1 MAPITSDLVREL
13 RDRSGAPMMDCKRA
27 LDETQG
33 DMTAAADWLRK
44 KGIAS
49 AAKRAGRTTNEG
61 LIHAY
66 VHHNGR
72 VGVLLEVNCE
82 SDFVAKTDH
91 FKTFCNDVA
100 LHIASMNP
108 RWLTRE
114 QVPPEAV
121 EKEREILRAQV
132 DPKKPKEIQDKI
144 LDGKLQSFFAE
155 NCLLDQPF
163 VKDGTKTI
171 EQVRAEAVGII
182 GENIVIRRFTRFDLG
197 GE

>member
-1 MAPITSDLVREL
+1 MAAITSDLVREL

-163 VKDGTKTI
+163 VKDGSKTI

>member
-1 MAPITSDLVREL
+1 MAAITSDQVREL

-27 LDETQG
+27 LDETAG
-33 DMTAAADWLRK
+33 DMGAAAEWLRK

-82 SDFVAKTDH
+82 SDFVAKTER

-100 LHIASMNP
+100 LHIASMAP
-108 RWLTRE
+108 RYLSRE
-114 QVPPEAV
+114 QVPAEVV

-144 LDGKLQSFFAE
+144 LEGKIQSFYGE
-155 NCLLDQPF
+155 VCLLDQPF
-163 VKDGTKTI
+163 VKDGSKTI
-171 EQVRAEAVGII
+171 EQVRAEAVGVI
-182 GENIVIRRFTRFDLG
+182 GENIVIRRFVRFDLG

>member
-1 MAPITSDLVREL
+1 
-13 RDRSGAPMMDCKRA
+13 MMDCKRA
-27 LDETQG
+27 LDETAG
-33 DMTAAADWLRK
+33 DMGAAAEWLRK

-82 SDFVAKTDH
+82 SDFVAKTER

-100 LHIASMNP
+100 LHIASMAP
-108 RWLTRE
+108 RYLSRE
-114 QVPPEAV
+114 QVPAEVV

-144 LDGKLQSFFAE
+144 LEGKIQSFYGE
-155 NCLLDQPF
+155 VCLLDQPF
-163 VKDGTKTI
+163 VKDGAKTI
-171 EQVRAEAVGII
+171 EQVRAEAVGVI
-182 GENIVIRRFTRFDLG
+182 GENIVIRRFVRFDLG

>member
-1 MAPITSDLVREL
+1 MAAITSDQVREL

-27 LDETQG
+27 LDETAG
-33 DMTAAADWLRK
+33 DMGAAAEWLRK

-82 SDFVAKTDH
+82 SDFVAKTER

-100 LHIASMNP
+100 LHIASMAP
-108 RWLTRE
+108 RYLSRE
-114 QVPPEAV
+114 QVPAEVV

-144 LDGKLQSFFAE
+144 LEGKIQSFYGE
-155 NCLLDQPF
+155 VCLLDQPF
-163 VKDGTKTI
+163 VKDGAKTI
-171 EQVRAEAVGII
+171 EQVRAEAVGVI
-182 GENIVIRRFTRFDLG
+182 GENIVIRRFVRFDLG

>member
-1 MAPITSDLVREL
+1 MAAITSDLVREL

-72 VGVLLEVNCE
+72 VGVLLEVMCE

-132 DPKKPKEIQDKI
+132 DPKKPKDIQDKI

-163 VKDGTKTI
+163 VKDGSKTI

>member
-1 MAPITSDLVREL
+1 MAAITSDQVREL

-33 DMTAAADWLRK
+33 DMTAAGEWLRK

-72 VGVLLEVNCE
+72 VGVLLEVMCE

-91 FKTFCNDVA
+91 FKTFCKDVA

-108 RWLTRE
+108 RWLSRE

>member
-1 MAPITSDLVREL
+1 MAAITSDQVREL

-27 LDETQG
+27 LDESQG
-33 DMTAAADWLRK
+33 DMTAAAEWLRK

-49 AAKRAGRTTNEG
+49 AAKRAGRSTNEG

-82 SDFVAKTDH
+82 SDFVAKTDR
-91 FKTFCNDVA
+91 FKAFCNDVA

-163 VKDGTKTI
+163 VKDGAKTI
-171 EQVRAEAVGII
+171 EQVRAEAVGVI
-182 GENIVIRRFTRFDLG
+182 GENMVIRRFVRYDLG